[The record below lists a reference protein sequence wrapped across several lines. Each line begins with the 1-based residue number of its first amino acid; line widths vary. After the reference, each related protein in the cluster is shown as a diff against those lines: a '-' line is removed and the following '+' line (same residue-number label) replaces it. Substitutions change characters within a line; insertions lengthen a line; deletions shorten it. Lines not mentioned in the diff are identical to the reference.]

1 MPQICSFQISN
12 SLDVVFHRTGSPEPI
27 RPIGQPSFYP
37 VNLKHRPLNPAN
49 VERPGSIR
57 ANGRSISRENC
68 SKKVTGNE
76 TNRRH
81 ASLPTSPSD
90 DVMKN
95 MTSSKRHSIPVSL
108 PDERPYHFL
117 TASFFSTLLS
127 EADNV
132 SVDVDSVDDDRLS
145 MENVEIVLDE
155 DVRLS
160 TEIVYKF
167 CDLVNDETD
176 RGLLTEPALYRMD
189 KVTSSKMTKSKSS
202 DSFDQILN
210 GSSLSNGID
219 NNIKSLL
226 LEAVLEQS
234 FSDEN
239 NSKIIKTRST
249 DSFEELM
256 NESSNSIGNATTVLR
271 VLPDPTHY
279 VTEKLALNGEKKVTK
294 RISSDSFE
302 QILNVSPSISEFE
315 NALEIDIKIFHESA
329 QKETEDTAS
338 NGKLSRMTKTQSS
351 GSANGACSSST
362 NSEKDTQAESNEI
375 FI

>member
-1 MPQICSFQISN
+1 M
-12 SLDVVFHRTGSPEPI
+12 
-27 RPIGQPSFYP
+27 GQPSFYP

-90 DVMKN
+90 ETMKK
-95 MTSSKRHSIPVSL
+95 MTSSKRHSIPASL

-117 TASFFSTLLS
+117 TSSFFSTLLS
-127 EADNV
+127 EADGV
-132 SVDVDSVDDDRLS
+132 SVDGNSVDGDRLS
-145 MENVEIVLDE
+145 MENVEIVLEE

-167 CDLVNDETD
+167 CDDLVNGETEK
-176 RGLLTEPALYRMD
+176 GFLTEPALYRMD
-189 KVTSSKMTKSKSS
+189 KVTSSSKMTKTKSS
-202 DSFDQILN
+202 DSFEQILN

-219 NNIKSLL
+219 KNVESLL
-226 LEAVLEQS
+226 LEAILEQS
-234 FSDEN
+234 CTDEN
-239 NSKIIKTRST
+239 NSKMIKTRST

-256 NESSNSIGNATTVLR
+256 NESSNSIGNDTIVLR

-279 VTEKLALNGEKKVTK
+279 VAEKSALNGDQKVT
-294 RISSDSFE
+294 SSDSFE
-302 QILNVSPSISEFE
+302 HILNGSPSISEFE
-315 NALEIDIKIFHESA
+315 NDFEIDIKILHEPA
-329 QKETEDTAS
+329 QKETDDTAS
-338 NGKLSRMTKTQSS
+338 NEKSSRMTKTKSS
-351 GSANGACSSST
+351 DSENGACSS
-362 NSEKDTQAESNEI
+362 SEKDTQAESNEI